1 MKKSKELHTT
11 NMAKRLLGIPITEKS
26 STQSSTVY
34 VPCQDDLTDHYR
46 NPALLTSFSKVKSSV
61 GAVGEWETVQ
71 EEQQH
76 EKVESNQSLV
86 ESNQSLV
93 ESNEF
98 NQSHK
103 DQDVHDKILEFS
115 RSVLHSTLEND
126 VLNEK
131 EAKVSTGEE
140 DVSIKK
146 RVIKGKKNFKR

>member
-86 ESNQSLV
+86 ESN
-93 ESNEF
+93 EF